1 MILVELKGTRM
12 KLKKTVIVTGCSSG
26 IGQSIANYLLS
37 KKIRVIGLS
46 RDHKKANIKN
56 NLFKP
61 YDIDISNI
69 KNFSYVLDEIFKEF
83 SNITAVI
90 SNAGYGHFGN
100 LENLST
106 QNISN
111 YFNLNL
117 LAHII
122 LAKKSIPILKK
133 QNSSHIIFMGS
144 ESALKGGKKGSVY
157 SACKFALRGFSESL
171 REECSSSGIKVTIIN
186 PGMTRTPFFKN
197 LSFSPGN
204 DQSNAI
210 EPIEI
215 AKLVN
220 FILESD
226 KNMVYEEINMAPKKK
241 NIIFK

>member
-1 MILVELKGTRM
+1 VILVELKGTRM

-133 QNSSHIIFMGS
+133 QNSSHIIFMG
-144 ESALKGGKKGSVY
+144 
-157 SACKFALRGFSESL
+157 
-171 REECSSSGIKVTIIN
+171 
-186 PGMTRTPFFKN
+186 
-197 LSFSPGN
+197 
-204 DQSNAI
+204 
-210 EPIEI
+210 
-215 AKLVN
+215 
-220 FILESD
+220 
-226 KNMVYEEINMAPKKK
+226 
-241 NIIFK
+241 